1 MSTGYTSYTNRSKN
15 KRRKEERRRKRKGKE
30 EGVGPKV
37 RRVRRFRSR
46 FGGSKTSNVTR
57 RRGMSRDVAGRYG
70 SNEVPRVRRFE
81 DFIRGFPL
89 QFWTHNSLTP
99 LAEYA
104 ADFTEIIAG
113 PTE

>member
-37 RRVRRFRSR
+37 RRVRRFRSW
-46 FGGSKTSNVTR
+46 FEGFEVGSKVR
-57 RRGMSRDVAGRYG
+57 RLRMSRDVAGCHGMSRDVAGRYG

-89 QFWTHNSLTP
+89 Q
-99 LAEYA
+99 
-104 ADFTEIIAG
+104 
-113 PTE
+113 